1 MILEKQHLKE
11 LYCHLN
17 KYVYFYGDDPIAF
30 YLLGECYF
38 KINDYNN
45 AKLAFE
51 RSHKLN
57 TGDYRTLF
65 YIGLVSE
72 ALDSYDIAAKSYK
85 KAIKINS
92 EHILSHYN
100 LGLSYLALGKKREA
114 MKKLDI
120 LYMLDRDLHD
130 SLSLRINSF

>member
-1 MILEKQHLKE
+1 MSASLKNYE
-11 LYCHLN
+11 
-17 KYVYFYGDDPIAF
+17 V
-30 YLLGECYF
+30 
-38 KINDYNN
+38 
-45 AKLAFE
+45 
-51 RSHKLN
+51 
-57 TGDYRTLF
+57 
-65 YIGLVSE
+65 
-72 ALDSYDIAAKSYK
+72 AAKSYK